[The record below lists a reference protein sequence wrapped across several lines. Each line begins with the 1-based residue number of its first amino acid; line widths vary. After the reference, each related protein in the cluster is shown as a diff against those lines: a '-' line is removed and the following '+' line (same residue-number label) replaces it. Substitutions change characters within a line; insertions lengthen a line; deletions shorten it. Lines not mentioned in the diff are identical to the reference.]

1 MKKKEKI
8 KNTKKIKTKKIKE
21 TLRKGSE
28 WFEIMKINVIKELE
42 EIELKLRKLDIIE
55 SVKESLGEIEMK
67 MLKK

>member
-1 MKKKEKI
+1 
-8 KNTKKIKTKKIKE
+8 
-21 TLRKGSE
+21 
-28 WFEIMKINVIKELE
+28 MKINVIKELE